1 MERFFD
7 YFKPEHYDLDF
18 TISAD
23 KSRLA
28 GIATIIGKTKAEQI
42 KLHAEKMRIK
52 NLELDGK
59 SVDYNREN
67 GIIVIENLKKS
78 QKISIKI
85 EYAAPINSDMEGV
98 YFSTYDL
105 DGKEHKIVTTQFES
119 HYARQCFP
127 CVDEPIAKATFS
139 LTLRSKDPTDTILS
153 NMPAK
158 EEKLEPNLKTVIFEE
173 TPKMSTYLLA
183 FALGDFV
190 GYQTVSKHGVTI
202 TAYAGLHQKV
212 EDLKFAGD
220 FAADVLDFYDDC
232 FQTPF
237 PLPKMDLLALPDFE
251 AGAMEN
257 WGLVTFREIAML
269 ANEQSAFDQKQY
281 VAIVIAHELSHM
293 WFGDLVTMKWW
304 NDLWLNES
312 FANMMESY
320 ATDKVRPELSAW
332 DDFYTGA
339 ILGAFHRDCLP
350 GVQPVQTEVKN
361 VEDIANL
368 FDGAIVYGKGSR
380 LLLMLMRTMGEEN
393 FFKGLR
399 DYFAK
404 HKYSNT
410 EADDLWD
417 ALSKYADFDVKEFM
431 TPWLVQPGYPVLT
444 NGKQERFLLSGDKS
458 DEKYPIRD
466 IKDDLTGDYLINL
479 SDSELSEKLA
489 KLAKLNKEQKLRLL
503 IDRRLLAKTDRV
515 DSSSLLPLLE
525 AFTSEADPV
534 VWEIISSIVADL
546 KIFFTP
552 ESKEEKRF
560 KEFINNLALANYKR
574 LGTAEQSSDTEND
587 KKLRPIIMGMMHYA
601 ENEEYL
607 EAIDD
612 AYSNIY
618 IANIDQNLRYIVA
631 CSLVHIHPELSMKYF
646 GIYQTT
652 PDSALKRDLMD
663 ALTGVRNK
671 DVALSYLDRLKDGS
685 IRPQDRL
692 IFYIRLLRN
701 YRIRKE
707 VFHWAY
713 DNWDWLYGEE
723 GDKTISEYPRYMA
736 AFVRTIG
743 DANDFEKFFS
753 QHEDKKILARD
764 IAVAY
769 AEIDARLR
777 LIKNDKNGIYEYLGR
792 NFLQ

>member
-7 YFKPEHYDLDF
+7 YFEPEHYDLDLR
-18 TISAD
+18 INAD
-23 KSRLA
+23 KTRLKGTA
-28 GIATIIGKTKAEQI
+28 IITGVAKAETI
-42 KLHAEKMRIK
+42 KLHAEKLRISDFEINGK
-52 NLELDGK
+52 NA
-59 SVDYNREN
+59 DYAREN
-67 GIIVIENLKKS
+67 GAIIIEGLEKS
-78 QKISIKI
+78 QKITL
-85 EYAAPINSDMEGV
+85 EFDYTTPIDSDMEGV
-98 YFSTYDL
+98 YLSTYDY
-105 DGKEHKIVTTQFES
+105 DGKTQKIVATQFES

-127 CVDEPIAKATFS
+127 CIDEPAAKATFD
-139 LTLRSKDPTDTILS
+139 LTLRSEVPTDIFLS

-158 EEKLEPNLKTVIFEE
+158 EEQLKPNLKTVIFET

-183 FALGDFV
+183 FAVGDFI
-190 GYQTVSKHGVTI
+190 GYQTTSKHGVTI

-212 EDLKFAGD
+212 EDLKYAGD

-257 WGLVTFREIAML
+257 WGLVTFREIAMI
-269 ANEQSAFDQKQY
+269 ANEESAFDQKQY

-350 GVQPVQTEVKN
+350 GVQPVKTEVKN

-393 FFKGLR
+393 FLKGLK

-410 EADDLWD
+410 EADDLWN

-431 TPWLVQPGYPVLT
+431 TPWLTQSGYPVLT
-444 NGKQERFLLSGDKS
+444 DGEQERFLLTGDKS

-466 IKDDLTGDYLINL
+466 MKDDLTGDYLINL
-479 SDSELSEKLA
+479 SSHELSEKLA
-489 KLAKLNKEQKLRLL
+489 KLNKLNKEQKLRLL

-515 DSSSLLPLLE
+515 ESASLLPLLE
-525 AFTSEADPV
+525 AFADETDPV
-534 VWEIISSIVADL
+534 VWELMTSIVADL

-552 ESKEEKRF
+552 DSKEEKQF
-560 KEFINNLALANYKR
+560 KHFIDRLAMPNYER
-574 LGTAEQSSDTEND
+574 LGIVESTKDTED
-587 KKLRPIIMGMMHYA
+587 DRKLRPIIMGMMHYA
-601 ENEEYL
+601 EDEDYL
-607 EAIDD
+607 EAIDNE
-612 AYSNIY
+612 YNNIY
-618 IANIDQNLRYIVA
+618 IAKVDQNLRYIVA
-631 CSLVHIHPELSMKYF
+631 CSLVLIHPELSMKYF

-671 DVALSYLDRLKDGS
+671 EVAISYLDRLEDGLV
-685 IRPQDRL
+685 RPQDRL

-701 YRIRKE
+701 HRIRKE
-707 VFHWAY
+707 AFSWVY
-713 DNWDWLYGEE
+713 KNWDWLYKEE

-743 DANDFEKFFS
+743 DANDYERFFS
-753 QHEDKKILARD
+753 QHENEKILARD

-769 AEIDARLR
+769 AEIEARLR
-777 LIKNDKNGIYEYLGR
+777 LIKNDKAGIYEYLG
-792 NFLQ
+792 

>member
-7 YFKPEHYDLDF
+7 YFEPEHYDLDF
-18 TISAD
+18 RISAN
-23 KSRLA
+23 KTRLIGTA
-28 GIATIIGKTKAEQI
+28 IITGIAKSERI
-42 KLHAEKMRIK
+42 KLHAEKLRISDFEINGK
-52 NLELDGK
+52 NADYAREKGTIIIDGLEK
-59 SVDYNREN
+59 SKKVTLEFDY
-67 GIIVIENLKKS
+67 S
-78 QKISIKI
+78 T
-85 EYAAPINSDMEGV
+85 PIDPDMEGV
-98 YFSTYDL
+98 YLSTYKL
-105 DGKEHKIVTTQFES
+105 DGKEQKIVTTQFES

-127 CVDEPIAKATFS
+127 CIDEPAAKATFS
-139 LTLRSKDPTDTILS
+139 LTISSEVPTDIILS

-158 EEKLEPNLKTVIFEE
+158 EEKLKPDLKTVIFEV

-183 FALGDFV
+183 FAVGDFI
-190 GYQTVSKHGVTI
+190 GYQTESKHGVTI

-269 ANEQSAFDQKQY
+269 ANEESSFDQKQY

-393 FFKGLR
+393 FFKGLK
-399 DYFAK
+399 DYFEK
-404 HKYSNT
+404 HKYGNT
-410 EADDLWD
+410 EADDLWN
-417 ALSKYADFDVKEFM
+417 ALSPYADFDVKEFM
-431 TPWLVQPGYPVLT
+431 TPWLSQSGYPVLT
-444 NGKQERFLLSGDKS
+444 GDEQERFLLSGEKS

-466 IKDDLTGDYLINL
+466 IRDDLTGDYLINL
-479 SDSELSEKLA
+479 SDSELNEKLA
-489 KLAKLNKEQKLRLL
+489 KLDSLNKEQKLRLL

-515 DSSSLLPLLE
+515 ASASLLPLLE
-525 AFTSEADPV
+525 AFADETDPV
-534 VWEIISSIVADL
+534 VWEIMSSLVADL

-552 ESKEEKRF
+552 ESKEEKQF
-560 KEFINNLALANYKR
+560 KSFIRKLALKNYRR
-574 LGTAEQSSDTEND
+574 LGIEAQDSDTED
-587 KKLRPIIMGMMHYA
+587 DRKLRPIVMGMMHYA
-601 ENEEYL
+601 EDEDYL
-607 EAIDD
+607 EAINDT
-612 AYSNIY
+612 YNNIY
-618 IANIDQNLRYIVA
+618 IAKIDQNLRYVIA
-631 CSLVHIHPELSMKYF
+631 CSLVILHPELSMKYF
-646 GIYQTT
+646 GIYETT

-663 ALTGVRNK
+663 ALTGVKNK
-671 DVALSYLDRLKDGS
+671 EVALSYLDRLKDGS

-701 YRIRKE
+701 HRIRKE
-707 VFHWAY
+707 SFRWVY
-713 DNWDWLYGEE
+713 DNWDWLREAE

-736 AFVRTIG
+736 AFVRTIS
-743 DANDFEKFFS
+743 DASDYEKFFS
-753 QHEDKKILARD
+753 QYENEKILARD

-777 LIKNDKNGIYEYLGR
+777 LIKSDKDDIYRYLG
-792 NFLQ
+792 

>member
-7 YFKPEHYDLDF
+7 YFKPEHYDLDLR
-18 TISAD
+18 ISAD
-23 KSRLA
+23 KTRMKGTA
-28 GIATIIGKTKAEQI
+28 IITGIAKAETI
-42 KLHAEKMRIK
+42 KLHAEKLRISDF
-52 NLELDGK
+52 EIDGK
-59 SVDYNREN
+59 NADYSREK
-67 GIIVIENLKKS
+67 GAIVIDGFKKS
-78 QKISIKI
+78 QKVTLEFDYS
-85 EYAAPINSDMEGV
+85 APINPDMEGV
-98 YFSTYDL
+98 YLSTYNL
-105 DGKEHKIVTTQFES
+105 DGKEQKIVATQFES

-127 CVDEPIAKATFS
+127 CIDEPAAKATFS
-139 LTLRSKDPTDTILS
+139 LTVSSEVPTDIVLS

-158 EEKLEPNLKTVIFEE
+158 EEKLKPNLKTVVFEE
-173 TPKMSTYLLA
+173 TPRMSTYLLA
-183 FALGDFV
+183 FAVGDFI
-190 GYQTVSKHGVTI
+190 GYQTTSKHGVTI

-212 EDLKFAGD
+212 EDLKYAGD

-269 ANEQSAFDQKQY
+269 ANEQSSFDQKQY

-393 FFKGLR
+393 FFKGLK

-410 EADDLWD
+410 EADDLWN
-417 ALSKYADFDVKEFM
+417 ALSEYADFDVKEFM
-431 TPWLVQPGYPVLT
+431 TPWLTQSGYPVLT
-444 NGKQERFLLSGDKS
+444 DGEQERFLLSGGES

-479 SDSELSEKLA
+479 SNSELSKKLA
-489 KLAKLNKEQKLRLL
+489 KLNKLNKEQKLRLL

-515 DSSSLLPLLE
+515 DSSSLLSLLE
-525 AFTSEADPV
+525 AFADETDPV
-534 VWEIISSIVADL
+534 VWEIMSSIVADL

-560 KEFINNLALANYKR
+560 KEFIDNLALANYKR
-574 LGTAEQSSDTEND
+574 LGIAEQSSDTEND

-601 ENEEYL
+601 EDEDYL
-607 EAIDD
+607 EAIDE

-618 IANIDQNLRYIVA
+618 VAKIDQNLRYIIA
-631 CSLVHIHPELSMKYF
+631 CSLVLIHSELSMKYF

-701 YRIRKE
+701 HRIRKE
-707 VFHWAY
+707 AFRWAY
-713 DNWDWLYGEE
+713 NNWDWLREAE

-743 DANDFEKFFS
+743 DASDYEKFFS
-753 QHEDKKILARD
+753 QHENEKILARD

-769 AEIDARLR
+769 AEIEARLR
-777 LIKNDKNGIYEYLGR
+777 LIKNDKDGVYRYLG
-792 NFLQ
+792 